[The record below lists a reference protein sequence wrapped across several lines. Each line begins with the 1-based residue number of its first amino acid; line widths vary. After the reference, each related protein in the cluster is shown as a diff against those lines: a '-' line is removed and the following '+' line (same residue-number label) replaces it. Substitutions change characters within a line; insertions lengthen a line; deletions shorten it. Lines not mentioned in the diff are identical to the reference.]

1 MNVTEISAIKSLNG
15 RDTQV
20 SIPRNYLVFQPYI
33 TEYMQSSTLNK
44 LLQAYDQLQQ
54 IANDLYEAAQQAMED
69 ENYTDSSLL
78 ESRANRIFVEA
89 ENLDVLISELE
100 GE

>member
-1 MNVTEISAIKSLNG
+1 
-15 RDTQV
+15 
-20 SIPRNYLVFQPYI
+20 
-33 TEYMQSSTLNK
+33 MQQSTLIK

-54 IANDLYEAAQQAMED
+54 IAGELYEAAQQAMED
-69 ENYTDSSLL
+69 RNYNDSSLL
-78 ESRANRIFVEA
+78 ESRANRIFLEA